1 MDPTLRKLSTRFVI
15 SATMLSSLAAK
26 EASSWS
32 RVSVALLRFAEA
44 ELNGVA
50 EAEVPSEDGEVMNEP
65 IPQGTHRYNATPTG
79 ETTSGMGGVRE
90 M

>member
-1 MDPTLRKLSTRFVI
+1 MARESEAETLRKLSTKLII
-15 SATMLSSLAAK
+15 SATILSILAAK

-32 RVSVALLRFAEA
+32 RVAAALLRFAEV

-65 IPQGTHRYNATPTG
+65 RSLARVTEDCRRV
-79 ETTSGMGGVRE
+79 ETVK
-90 M
+90 